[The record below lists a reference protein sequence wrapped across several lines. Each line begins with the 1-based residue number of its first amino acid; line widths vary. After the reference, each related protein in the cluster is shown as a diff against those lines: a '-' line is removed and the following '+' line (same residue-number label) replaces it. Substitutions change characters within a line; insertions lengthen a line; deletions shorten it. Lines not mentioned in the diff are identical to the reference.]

1 MKKYLAVAAVL
12 LVAACGK
19 KDDAA
24 PAADTTA
31 TVAPAPA
38 DSMAGMS
45 GMQHDSMMVRDSA
58 QH

>member
-1 MKKYLAVAAVL
+1 MNKYFAVAAVL
-12 LVAACGK
+12 LTAACGNK
-19 KDDAA
+19 EDAA

-45 GMQHDSMMVRDSA
+45 GMEHDSMMVRDSA
-58 QH
+58 Q

>member
-12 LVAACGK
+12 VIAACGR

-38 DSMAGMS
+38 DTMPGMS
-45 GMQHDSMMVRDSA
+45 GMQHDSLMVRDSA
-58 QH
+58 QN